1 MEKISWKKLDSK
13 EELKRLYKDT
23 ALLIFNKKDEK
34 EIKDLSNTF
43 YQRSVKYSD
52 KESSNYAFGFYI
64 VLNSFFVEGEEY
76 TPLKALKYARENK
89 ENEMILSLSKFA
101 RYAVKVRNVQDYSIV
116 PTNSLEKLWLYTVR
130 VIKGVVESYK

>member
-1 MEKISWKKLDSK
+1 MEKISWKKLDSE

-23 ALLIFNKKDEK
+23 AFLIFNKKNEK

-52 KESSNYAFGFYI
+52 KESSNYAFGFHI

-89 ENEMILSLSKFA
+89 ENEMILSLSMFA

-116 PTNSLEKLWLYTVR
+116 PRNSLEKLWLYTVR

>member
-1 MEKISWKKLDSK
+1 MEKISWKMLDS
-13 EELKRLYKDT
+13 EEKRKKLYKDT
-23 ALLIFNKKDEK
+23 AFLIFNKKDEK

-43 YQRSVKYSD
+43 YQRSAKYSD

-89 ENEMILSLSKFA
+89 ESEMILSLSRFA
-101 RYAVKVRNVQDYSIV
+101 RYAVKVRNVQDYSIA
-116 PTNSLEKLWLYTVR
+116 PRNSLEKLWLYTVK